1 MGLFLV
7 NIVVYVGKHSIF
19 RCLPNVQVYDA
30 SCWICNHFFSFHDV
44 PSLVHWVN
52 SFPTHMFTFVYK
64 YLLMTC
70 MHVKSIVAI
79 RVSSFWIGVQLT
91 WMIVNKTCSFML
103 FGCHCVHFLSQ
114 ASKHCC
120 YLLIFL
126 HICCLEAWSKNFPAF
141 PFA

>member
-1 MGLFLV
+1 MCLFLV

-44 PSLVHWVN
+44 PLLVHWVN

-64 YLLMTC
+64 NLLMTR

-79 RVSSFWIGVQLT
+79 GVRSFWIGVQLT
-91 WMIVNKTCSFML
+91 
-103 FGCHCVHFLSQ
+103 
-114 ASKHCC
+114 
-120 YLLIFL
+120 
-126 HICCLEAWSKNFPAF
+126 
-141 PFA
+141 